1 MDRTEV
7 EHETDV
13 GEIRAAIERADERY
27 AAEQWAESESLYKQ
41 SIASLKE
48 MRQANEWRLA
58 AIAVQHESQ
67 AAKQQALDAGAERS
81 AAAEFAQA
89 EVSLADAKRGLESGD
104 AKAAELG
111 FAAARDAYGASQKRA
126 IQAVRDSGMQRAS
139 VVTSREKLVGEGGC
153 VNLPAED
160 ARAQC
165 EQGESSLAD
174 GSMALEQLD
183 APSAQRNFYGALES
197 YARARSAQV
206 LWEGTRP
213 RPPEL
218 LRRVPLREIVK
229 VTPRQLFSFAVE
241 ASDPNG
247 DVLRYTWTIDGQVQ
261 EESGPTLKRR
271 LEQSARVR
279 VEVDDGR
286 GGQLVESWQVEVAER
301 AAGV

>member
-1 MDRTEV
+1 
-7 EHETDV
+7 
-13 GEIRAAIERADERY
+13 
-27 AAEQWAESESLYKQ
+27 
-41 SIASLKE
+41 
-48 MRQANEWRLA
+48 
-58 AIAVQHESQ
+58 
-67 AAKQQALDAGAERS
+67 
-81 AAAEFAQA
+81 
-89 EVSLADAKRGLESGD
+89 
-104 AKAAELG
+104 
-111 FAAARDAYGASQKRA
+111 
-126 IQAVRDSGMQRAS
+126 MQRAS

-165 EQGESSLAD
+165 EQGASSLAD
-174 GSMALEQLD
+174 GSTALEQLD
-183 APSAQRNFYGALES
+183 APSAQRNFYAALES

-218 LRRVPLREIVK
+218 LRRVPQREIVK